1 MLLGLILE
9 ENIFCETNFGPFNLH
24 IVQAVVLL
32 KIIRLIFSKIV
43 QYERT
48 VHRKDLHWC
57 PSYLHGL
64 HSKIAKSSIFV
75 TFTSRVPQ
83 ANYVFESIEVENS
96 FIWSNFC
103 TIPQRNFTQKPLS
116 FEKIYYSNLHFYL
129 EACNSQSISCVSLK
143 RTQSITFHTKKKS
156 SLCSPVPTDS

>member
-1 MLLGLILE
+1 ME

-48 VHRKDLHWC
+48 VHRKDLHCC

-83 ANYVFESIEVENS
+83 ANYVFESIEVEKTVLS
-96 FIWSNFC
+96 GRIFAQFHKE
-103 TIPQRNFTQKPLS
+103 TLPRNHSPL
-116 FEKIYYSNLHFYL
+116 
-129 EACNSQSISCVSLK
+129 
-143 RTQSITFHTKKKS
+143 KKS
-156 SLCSPVPTDS
+156 IIQIYISIWKRVIPNQFPACP